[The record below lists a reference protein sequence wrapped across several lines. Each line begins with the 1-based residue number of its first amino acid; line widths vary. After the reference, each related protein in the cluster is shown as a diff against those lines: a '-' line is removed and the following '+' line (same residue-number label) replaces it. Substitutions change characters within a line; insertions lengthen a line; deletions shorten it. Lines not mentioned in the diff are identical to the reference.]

1 MARHFCPRCG
11 VETVFF
17 ISAEAEERCSCC
29 SRMLQK
35 FLRDDTDAP
44 AKGRPRLPETHH
56 GLDEEWGWI
65 LDRGGKVSWRPTGW
79 NVAAPISSMGSPMAD
94 TNPRRYSSG
103 GVWVGD
109 DE

>member
-1 MARHFCPRCG
+1 M
-11 VETVFF
+11 FF

-65 LDRGGKVSWRPTGW
+65 LDRGGKGSWRPTGW

-103 GVWVGD
+103 GGRVGD

>member
-1 MARHFCPRCG
+1 MARHYCPRCG

-44 AKGRPRLPETHH
+44 AKGRPRLPETHPVSYTH
-56 GLDEEWGWI
+56 LTLPTI
-65 LDRGGKVSWRPTGW
+65 LLV
-79 NVAAPISSMGSPMAD
+79 
-94 TNPRRYSSG
+94 
-103 GVWVGD
+103 
-109 DE
+109 